1 LPDGRAWE
9 IVSPLDKHGAL
20 LGWIG
25 SGGPGLVQAS
35 VGGDAITYLAGSPTE
50 AEPQGNAVKS
60 QVFSTR
66 GSGGWASLDIAS
78 SHDTAT
84 GQPVGNGEE
93 YRFFSEDLSL
103 GVVQPFGAFTPSLSV
118 EASEQTTFLHSDYV
132 HGNVGDVCVEAC
144 YRPLVTGAPGH
155 ENVPEGTVFGEEG
168 KCPPRSLCGPQFEG
182 ATPDLGH
189 VVLDANVPLS
199 ATAVKRSLYEWSGG
213 QLALVS
219 VLPVSEGAAA
229 VGGAFG
235 GFVHQSRDARHA
247 ISDDGSRIVW
257 TSYGSAPHLYLRDSV
272 REETVRLDTG
282 LAGMPEFQTASADV
296 SEVFFTENGD
306 LYEYDV
312 VHGELLRLTV
322 GAETRVSVLGASEDG
337 SYVYFVANGVL
348 APGAVPGQCVPDPP
362 LPEASCNLYV
372 RHDGTIRLVRVLSGA
387 DNADWNPSLA
397 GLTARVSSDG
407 RWLAFMSQRSLT
419 GYDNHDAISGEPDEE
434 VFLYEAEH
442 DRVVCASCDPTG
454 ARPLGVE
461 YRKLGASPGFPS
473 LVGGN
478 TVWNTQWLAAN
489 IPGWTPYSLGNALY
503 QSRYLSDSGRLF
515 FNSNEALVPK
525 DVNGTWDLYEYEP
538 PGVGGCTQASV
549 TFGEHSGGCVG
560 PVSSGSS
567 PEESAFLDA
576 SETGGDVFF
585 LTAAK
590 LSSQDND
597 TSLDIYD
604 AHECTSA
611 SPCLPVAAVLPPPC
625 STGDACKAAPS
636 PQPLIFGA
644 PASATFSGAGNVPPS
659 GSIPAV
665 KRRSLSRAQKLAR
678 ALRACRKKPKKRRPA
693 CVKHARGAYGPVG
706 KAKRSNRRAG

>member
-1 LPDGRAWE
+1 
-9 IVSPLDKHGAL
+9 
-20 LGWIG
+20 
-25 SGGPGLVQAS
+25 
-35 VGGDAITYLAGSPTE
+35 
-50 AEPQGNAVKS
+50 
-60 QVFSTR
+60 
-66 GSGGWASLDIAS
+66 
-78 SHDTAT
+78 
-84 GQPVGNGEE
+84 
-93 YRFFSEDLSL
+93 
-103 GVVQPFGAFTPSLSV
+103 
-118 EASEQTTFLHSDYV
+118 
-132 HGNVGDVCVEAC
+132 
-144 YRPLVTGAPGH
+144 
-155 ENVPEGTVFGEEG
+155 
-168 KCPPRSLCGPQFEG
+168 
-182 ATPDLGH
+182 
-189 VVLDANVPLS
+189 VPLS
-199 ATAVKRSLYEWSGG
+199 ATAVKESMYEWSGG

-235 GFVHQSRDARHA
+235 GFVHQREDARHA
-247 ISDDGSRIVW
+247 ISNDGSRVVW

-272 REETVRLDTG
+272 RGETVRLDAG
-282 LAGMPEFQTASADV
+282 LAGIPEFQTASADV
-296 SEVFFTENGD
+296 SEVFFTDNGD

-348 APGAVPGQCVPDPP
+348 APGAVAGQCAPSPP

-372 RHDGTIRLVRVLSGA
+372 RHDGTVRLVRVLSGA
-387 DNADWNPSLA
+387 DNADWSPRLA

-461 YRKLGASPGFPS
+461 YGKLGESPGFPS

-478 TVWNTQWLAAN
+478 IVWETQWLAAN

-525 DVNGTWDLYEYEP
+525 DVNGTWDVYEYEP

-549 TFGEHSGGCVG
+549 TFGERSGGCVG

-636 PQPLIFGA
+636 PQPSIFGA

-659 GSIPAV
+659 GSTPAV

-678 ALRACRKKPKKRRPA
+678 VLRACTKKPRKRRPA